1 MSNQQMNTG
10 NSNPLMNIGTPS
22 FSISQVP
29 QHLLQSLTPAQ
40 LQMIQQKHQQ
50 LLLQRQ
56 RQAQQMQQEQIAS
69 PGSMNQ
75 MDAAQRAQLMKLKQQ
90 QMQRS
95 QMQQSQM
102 QQSQMQQLASRQTS
116 PPNQS
121 PEQVQARPKSQ
132 QQSPGAA
139 QPQGVRSGLTLP
151 PQIAQLSPPLQ
162 LQWLQSI
169 KQQAIARNNQNA
181 LIMITQLEAKV
192 QQQHQHQQQ
201 QQQQQ
206 QKQASQPVQPPQQR
220 PIQMSPQTQ
229 IQQPQPQHPT
239 IPLQQNMSG
248 NLPFKIQKPAG
259 LPAQQTIPVQP
270 PQPSQAVIQQRLLQQ
285 FQSQL
290 PEIPKFQTINQDPPE
305 TQLPDSRYWSSK
317 EEKEKKHISFD
328 TRLYEHIIERD
339 ALNKGQLLADTNGL
353 EPISKFGLSQRELM
367 LRLQQ
372 DLQYYK
378 ELKDSR
384 MQSITNTTQ
393 GQKSKSIWG
402 DGYSGYGNGFS
413 NDITKI
419 QVDSSNDVQLDKIH
433 DWAINQDHE
442 DLVPIRLEFDA
453 EKDKFTLRDTFIWN
467 RLDTLLS
474 INDFVK
480 LLFNDYKLSN
490 NSENFQQVVNSVKEQ
505 IQDFNPDPFNS
516 VDRFGGDDLR
526 IKIHLDIVVGQHQL
540 IDTIEWD
547 ISNPSNS
554 PEAFAECLCEELSL
568 PGEFL
573 TAIAHS
579 IREQVHMYHKSL
591 NMVGYQFDGSTVED
605 DEIRSRLL
613 PVITLSQVMR
623 SQKDTLSYTP
633 NPVSYTHLD
642 VYKRQ
647 ILYYLIL
654 FYSLR

>member
-1 MSNQQMNTG
+1 
-10 NSNPLMNIGTPS
+10 
-22 FSISQVP
+22 
-29 QHLLQSLTPAQ
+29 
-40 LQMIQQKHQQ
+40 
-50 LLLQRQ
+50 
-56 RQAQQMQQEQIAS
+56 
-69 PGSMNQ
+69 
-75 MDAAQRAQLMKLKQQ
+75 
-90 QMQRS
+90 
-95 QMQQSQM
+95 
-102 QQSQMQQLASRQTS
+102 
-116 PPNQS
+116 
-121 PEQVQARPKSQ
+121 
-132 QQSPGAA
+132 
-139 QPQGVRSGLTLP
+139 
-151 PQIAQLSPPLQ
+151 
-162 LQWLQSI
+162 
-169 KQQAIARNNQNA
+169 
-181 LIMITQLEAKV
+181 
-192 QQQHQHQQQ
+192 
-201 QQQQQ
+201 
-206 QKQASQPVQPPQQR
+206 
-220 PIQMSPQTQ
+220 
-229 IQQPQPQHPT
+229 
-239 IPLQQNMSG
+239 MSG

-633 NPVSYTHLD
+633 NLLQISPAELERLVKDKDRDTRRKRRQGRFNRRGNVDNHPSSSGTPTVSQDSELPDLSDIPKTYRQLVPTTTLPGGIDLGPETTSFQRSTRVEYLERPKPEPKLEPPAPACRIITHSPGKSL
-642 VYKRQ
+642 
-647 ILYYLIL
+647 LISIKL
-654 FYSLR
+654 SKK